1 MSCRV
6 IQFMILGPQGQRYG
20 SLHLSSSCL
29 SVFHPVFARISHELR
44 ARRGTS
50 KVFQVARSVEAVSL
64 MIALTKCTFNP
75 HASGHQPQ
83 SAQFNYGSPDLLRRM
98 GTLGV

>member
-20 SLHLSSSCL
+20 FLHLSSSCL
-29 SVFHPVFARISHELR
+29 SVSHPVFARFSHELR

-50 KVFQVARSVEAVSL
+50 KVFQVAWSVEAVSPT
-64 MIALTKCTFNP
+64 IAL
-75 HASGHQPQ
+75 AEMYLQP
-83 SAQFNYGSPDLLRRM
+83 SCFWSSTTECP
-98 GTLGV
+98 V